1 MLTNV
6 ILIFIKISIRN
17 KNLTMIIWSNLKPNL
32 RYLFLLFHFIFFVIE
47 IDISYFLHCAM
58 SRFRTKIVFV
68 VKRAETT
75 KPWRIDTCALR
86 CGHSSRIEDHLAAPT
101 NRRTTE
107 AYFTPNERSN
117 ARSAPLR
124 CFASGRSCRI
134 RWMNRSTC
142 MTEPWK
148 RIHDSRFVS
157 FYKFNSF
164 NFSMWFDLRFHSSA
178 IIFNDND
185 ETGILL
191 LYRMILWSYNLG
203 YRESNRRCSV
213 FK

>member
-1 MLTNV
+1 
-6 ILIFIKISIRN
+6 
-17 KNLTMIIWSNLKPNL
+17 
-32 RYLFLLFHFIFFVIE
+32 
-47 IDISYFLHCAM
+47 M
-58 SRFRTKIVFV
+58 SRFQTKIVFV

-124 CFASGRSCRI
+124 CFASGRGCRI

-164 NFSMWFDLRFHSSA
+164 NFSMWSRFDNRFHSSSKT
-178 IIFNDND
+178 IIFDND
-185 ETGILL
+185 KIAILL
-191 LYRMILWSYNLG
+191 LYGMILWSYNLD
-203 YRESNRRCSV
+203 YDESNDFFYIFYIFYILIILYLICTKPADDKSLSMYIN
-213 FK
+213 